1 MPDRSTARHRASQRP
16 LTPLDSLG
24 QTLTGQLTAV
34 TDQFGSVTRNGAVL
48 ALSTGLV
55 ATMGLPASAV
65 VKTAPENGASFAR
78 SSVVS
83 AAAVSLPASVV
94 GGAAVTASDAAKV
107 SFERDALSVRRAAPK
122 PKPTARPRVVEKASR
137 SSTRSTTTKTT
148 KTTTKTTTRVKSAA
162 GASRSAAVNIARQ
175 YLGIPYRYGGTT
187 TAGFDCSGFSKFV
200 YAKIGVTLPR
210 TSSAQYAATRRVSR
224 SEALP
229 GDIVFFFSGGRVTH
243 LGIYTGGNMM
253 IDSPRSGKS
262 TSERAI
268 WSSNVAFGRP

>member
-1 MPDRSTARHRASQRP
+1 VPDRSTARHRASQRP

-83 AAAVSLPASVV
+83 AAAVPLPASVV

-107 SFERDALSVRRAAPK
+107 TFERDALSVRRAAPK
-122 PKPTARPRVVEKASR
+122 PKPTAKPRVVEKASR
-137 SSTRSTTTKTT
+137 SSTRSTAATPTTKTT
-148 KTTTKTTTRVKSAA
+148 ARVKSAA
-162 GASRSAAVNIARQ
+162 GTSRSAAVNIARQ

-229 GDIVFFFSGGRVTH
+229 GDLVFFFSGGRVTH